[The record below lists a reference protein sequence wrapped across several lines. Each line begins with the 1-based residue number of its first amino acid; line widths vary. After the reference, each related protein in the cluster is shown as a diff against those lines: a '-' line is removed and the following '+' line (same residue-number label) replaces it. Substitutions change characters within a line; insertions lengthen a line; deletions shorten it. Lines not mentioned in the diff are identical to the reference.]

1 MDESRK
7 RKTAG
12 RAGSEDESEAGLKP
26 VRLHVFLSRAG
37 IASRRKCEEHIAE
50 GRVKVNGRIVTE
62 LGLKVGP
69 DDEVSFRNRRVYPT
83 RRIVYIAL
91 NKPPKYLSTNSDP
104 EGRPIAM
111 SLIKPVVD
119 IRLYP
124 VGRLDFLSS
133 GLLFFTN
140 DGEFAR
146 VVSHPSSRIEKEY
159 LVETK
164 KEISEE
170 FLKEYQKGISVEG
183 ELYRLK
189 SFRLQSPMAAS
200 LVLEEGKNREIRKVF
215 GSRGLYPKR
224 IHRIRIGSVTVKG
237 LPSGKFRNLTPK
249 EIATFK
255 AGR

>member
-1 MDESRK
+1 MDDARK
-7 RKTAG
+7 KRAVKKGEQQG
-12 RAGSEDESEAGLKP
+12 REGETKP

-37 IASRRKCEEHIAE
+37 IASRRKCEEFIAA
-50 GRVKVNGRIVTE
+50 GLVTVNGRVVLE
-62 LGLKVGP
+62 QGFKV
-69 DDEVSFRNRRVYPT
+69 DAEDQVSFRNRRVYPT
-83 RRIVYIAL
+83 RRVLYIAL

-104 EGRPIAM
+104 EGRPIALD
-111 SLIKPVVD
+111 LIKPVVD

-146 VVSHPSSRIEKEY
+146 RVSHPSSRVEKEY

-164 KEISEE
+164 REIPET
-170 FLKEYQKGISVEG
+170 FLTEYRKGISVEG

-189 SFRLQSPMAAS
+189 SFRIQSPTSAV

-215 GSRGLYPKR
+215 ASRGLYPKR
-224 IHRIRIGSVTVKG
+224 IHRTRIGSVTVKG
-237 LPSGKFRNLTPK
+237 LAPGKFRNLTAK
-249 EIATFK
+249 EVASF
-255 AGR
+255 AEGR